1 MARGG
6 CGRAGG
12 VWARAAS
19 AGSAPPAPSAAS
31 GAEAAPQGPVGGVSG
46 VRLEGIEKAFRGNL
60 LLRGVSW
67 EVKRGERVGLVGLN
81 GCGKTTQLR
90 IITGEVEPD
99 AGEVRRARENM
110 HVACLSQEFDVDPA
124 RTVREEFCAAFG
136 EGMAALHQLEAL
148 QTELE
153 QPGLDMDRM
162 AEVLDEMEAVREDAE
177 DLDVAKIDAA
187 IDKMMPS
194 LGFVPEDSDRLV
206 ASYSGGWQMRMA
218 LGKILLQ
225 EPDLLLLDEPTNHL
239 DLETVAWLE
248 TYLRGQEAPMVVV
261 SHDREFLDNVC
272 TKIVE
277 TERGEATTYAGNYSD
292 YVAKKA
298 EGIEAQRTAHERQ
311 QKEIARQVEMAQR
324 LQGGGQAGRA
334 EAAKKALTKL
344 REEGTYIEKPF
355 EFKKRPFTFPEE
367 ERCGQV
373 VARIKGVTH
382 GYGNKQLFEG
392 VDLELDRG
400 HRVALLGPNGAGKS
414 TLLRLMMGTE
424 EPLQGEA
431 RLGEHNVV
439 PNYFTQNQA
448 EELDLELTALETLV
462 RAAPDARLDDIKA
475 LLGRMLFSGSGM
487 ERRVGALSGGEKA
500 RLALAKFMLT
510 PATLLVL
517 DEPTN
522 HLDIP
527 SKEVLEEA
535 LQCFQGAVVV
545 ASHDR
550 YFLRRVANR
559 IVEVKDRKLMDY
571 KGDYTV
577 FLESNDHEAEAE
589 DVRVEEKKK
598 KEQKKIKAKSK
609 MSKAEKA
616 RLKKEK
622 AKAFQANKKGGKQ
635 KNAGRWS

>member
-1 MARGG
+1 M
-6 CGRAGG
+6 
-12 VWARAAS
+12 
-19 AGSAPPAPSAAS
+19 
-31 GAEAAPQGPVGGVSG
+31 GGVSG

-110 HVACLSQEFDVDPA
+110 QVACLSQEFDVDPG

-136 EGMAALHQLEAL
+136 EGMAALRRLEAL
-148 QTELE
+148 QAELE
-153 QPGLDMDRM
+153 TPGLEMDRM
-162 AEVLDEMEAVREDAE
+162 AEVLDEMEEVRAAAE
-177 DLDVAKIDAA
+177 DLDVAKIDTA
-187 IDKMMPS
+187 IDRMMPS
-194 LGFVPEDSDRLV
+194 LGFKPEDSDRPV
-206 ASYSGGWQMRMA
+206 ASFSGGWQMRMA

-225 EPDLLLLDEPTNHL
+225 DPDLLLLDEPTNHL

-248 TYLRGQEAPMVVV
+248 EYLKGQEAPMVVV
-261 SHDREFLDNVC
+261 SHDREFLDNIC

-277 TERGEATTYAGNYSD
+277 TERGTATTYPGNYTD
-292 YVAKKA
+292 YVARKA
-298 EGIEAQRTAHERQ
+298 EGIQAQKTAHERQ

-334 EAAKKALTKL
+334 EAAKKALAKL
-344 REEGTYIEKPF
+344 REEGTFIEKPF
-355 EFKKRPFTFPEE
+355 EFKKRPFSFPAG

-373 VARIKGVTH
+373 VARLKGVTH
-382 GYGNKQLFEG
+382 GYGGRELFRDA
-392 VDLELDRG
+392 DLELDKG
-400 HRVALLGPNGAGKS
+400 NRVALLGPNGAGKS

-424 EPLQGEA
+424 EPLKGEA
-431 RLGEHNVV
+431 RLGEHNIV

-448 EELDLELTALETLV
+448 EDLDLGLTALETLV
-462 RAAPDARLDDIKA
+462 QAAPDAKLDDIKA

-487 ERRVGALSGGEKA
+487 ERKVGALSGGEKA

-535 LQCFQGAVVV
+535 LRTFEGAVVL

-550 YFLRRVANR
+550 YFLRQVANR
-559 IVEVKDRKLMDY
+559 IVEVRDQRLVDY
-571 KGDYTV
+571 KGDYNV
-577 FLESNDHEAEAE
+577 FLQENDEEAEAE
-589 DVRVEEKKK
+589 EVRVGEKKRK
-598 KEQKKIKAKSK
+598 DQKKIKAKSK
-609 MSKAEKA
+609 MSKAEKT

-622 AKAFQANKKGGKQ
+622 AKAFQAKKKGGKT